1 MDLMAD
7 IGATNTRCALVDDRG
22 EELAAEVFHNADFV
36 GLPIL
41 LKSYLEHRRQ
51 TDRPKRAALAVAAPI
66 VGDEVQMLNIEWQF
80 SQADLKTELGL
91 NELIVCNDFAAIAW
105 GLPYFGAADL
115 HTVGGGKRV
124 AGAPLATLGPGSG
137 LGVGALV
144 PATDGWA
151 VVTGEGG
158 HSTLPATTREEAD
171 VIAQIRDRYDGH
183 CSAERVLSGPGIVN
197 LYVALAELAGR
208 GPAAPV
214 APADVT
220 TLAKQGDPLAL
231 KAQAMFFAFLGM
243 VAGDLAL
250 TTGARGGVF
259 IAGGIVPQLLEA
271 LDKSEF
277 RARFE
282 AKGRYKSYL
291 AAIPTHVITDPLP
304 AFRGLRH
311 LLGYRVL

>member
-7 IGATNTRCALVDDRG
+7 IGATNTRCALVDDKG
-22 EELAAEVFHNADFV
+22 QELAAELFHNPDFAS
-36 GLPIL
+36 LPLL
-41 LKSYLEHRRQ
+41 LKSYLERRRV
-51 TDRPKRAALAVAAPI
+51 TDGPKRAAIAVAAPI
-66 VGDEVQMLNIEWQF
+66 LGDEVQMLNINWHF
-80 SQADLKTELGL
+80 SQAKLKAELGL
-91 NELIVCNDFAAIAW
+91 HELTVCNDFAAIAW

-115 HTVGGGKRV
+115 RMVGSGQR
-124 AGAPLATLGPGSG
+124 ATGAALATLGPGSG
-137 LGVGALV
+137 LGVAALV

-158 HSTLPATTREEAD
+158 HSTLPATTHEEAD

-183 CSAERVLSGPGIVN
+183 CSAERVLSGPGLVN

-208 GPAAPV
+208 GAPTPPT
-214 APADVT
+214 PADVT
-220 TLAKQGDPLAL
+220 TLAKQGDTLAQ
-231 KAQAMFFAFLGM
+231 KALAMFFAFLGM

-259 IAGGIVPQLLEA
+259 IAGGIVPQLLDA
-271 LDKSEF
+271 LAKSEF

-282 AKGRYKSYL
+282 AKGRYQSYL
-291 AAIPTHVITDPLP
+291 AAIPTHVITATVP

-311 LLGYRVL
+311 LLGYRGV

>member
-22 EELAAEVFHNADFV
+22 EELAAEVFHNTDFPS
-36 GLPIL
+36 LPAL
-41 LKSYLEHRRQ
+41 LKGYLQHRRA

-66 VGDEVQMLNIEWQF
+66 VGDEVEMLNIKWHF
-80 SQADLKTELGL
+80 SQAALKAELGL
-91 NELIVCNDFAAIAW
+91 SELTVCNDFAAIAW

-115 HTVGGGKRV
+115 HEIGGGQRV

-171 VIAQIRDRYDGH
+171 VIAQIRERYDGH
-183 CSAERVLSGPGIVN
+183 CSAERVLSGPGLVN
-197 LYVALAELAGR
+197 LYVALTELAGR
-208 GPAAPV
+208 AP
-214 APADVT
+214 PTLTPIDVT
-220 TLAKQGDPLAL
+220 TLAEKGEPVASKAL
-231 KAQAMFFAFLGM
+231 AMFFAFLGT

-250 TTGARGGVF
+250 TTAARGGVF
-259 IAGGIVPQLLEA
+259 IAGGIVPQLLGAIE
-271 LDKSEF
+271 KSEF

-282 AKGRYKSYL
+282 AKGRYASFL
-291 AAIPTHVITDPLP
+291 GAIPTHVITDPLP

-311 LLGYRVL
+311 LLGHR

>member
-22 EELAAEVFHNADFV
+22 EELAAEVFHNADFA

-91 NELIVCNDFAAIAW
+91 NEIIVCNDFAAIAW
-105 GLPYFGAADL
+105 GLPYFGSADL
-115 HTVGGGKRV
+115 HTVGGGQRV
-124 AGAPLATLGPGSG
+124 AGAALATLGPGSG

-144 PATDGWA
+144 PAADGWA

-183 CSAERVLSGPGIVN
+183 CSAERVLSGPGIV
-197 LYVALAELAGR
+197 
-208 GPAAPV
+208 
-214 APADVT
+214 
-220 TLAKQGDPLAL
+220 
-231 KAQAMFFAFLGM
+231 
-243 VAGDLAL
+243 
-250 TTGARGGVF
+250 
-259 IAGGIVPQLLEA
+259 
-271 LDKSEF
+271 
-277 RARFE
+277 
-282 AKGRYKSYL
+282 
-291 AAIPTHVITDPLP
+291 
-304 AFRGLRH
+304 
-311 LLGYRVL
+311 

>member
-22 EELAAEVFHNADFV
+22 DELAAEVFHNKDFAA
-36 GLPIL
+36 LQIL
-41 LKSYLEHRRQ
+41 LSSYLERRRA
-51 TDRPKRAALAVAAPI
+51 TDRPKRAALAVAGPI
-66 VGDEVQMLNIEWQF
+66 VGDEVQMLNINWRF
-80 SQADLKTELGL
+80 SQVELKAQLGL
-91 NELIVCNDFAAIAW
+91 NELTVCNDFAAIAW
-105 GLPYFGAADL
+105 GLPYFGPADL
-115 HTVGGGKRV
+115 FAIGGGQRA

-151 VVTGEGG
+151 VMTGEGG

-183 CSAERVLSGPGIVN
+183 CSAERVLSGPGLVN
-197 LYVALAELAGR
+197 LYVALAELAGG
-208 GPAAPV
+208 GPPPLLT
-214 APADVT
+214 PADVT
-220 TLAKQGDPLAL
+220 TRAKQGEPLAV
-231 KAQAMFFAFLGM
+231 KAQSMFFAFLGM

-259 IAGGIVPQLLEA
+259 IAGGIVPLL
-271 LDKSEF
+271 LDELAKSEF

-282 AKGRYKSYL
+282 AKGRYASYL
-291 AAIPTHVITDPLP
+291 GAIPTHVITAPLP
-304 AFRGLRH
+304 AFLGLRY
-311 LLGYRVL
+311 LLGYR